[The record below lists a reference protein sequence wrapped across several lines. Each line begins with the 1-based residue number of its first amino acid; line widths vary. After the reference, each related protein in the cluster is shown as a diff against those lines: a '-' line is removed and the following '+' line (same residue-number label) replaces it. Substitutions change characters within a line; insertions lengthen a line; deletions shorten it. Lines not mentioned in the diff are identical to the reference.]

1 MNTSNK
7 FLTALLLTLAF
18 AGLTAASAAEM
29 TITPKESST
38 RIDSFTSYEI
48 QLENVGPEEDVYDIS
63 SNSPREVTIA
73 PRRAPEEGN
82 LAPGESTTVNV
93 WYNPEINAEEG
104 QHSFRITAA
113 SRRTGEEYSVTG
125 LVNVIKEHKVDVT
138 VDSAS
143 KTACRG
149 ETTTYTL
156 EVTNTGIQAEEF
168 SLSTGYGELSQ
179 ENLNLQDG
187 ETQQVTLT
195 VSSDEETQ
203 ENFNVVAAGTSY
215 AQDIENIQFSAET
228 CYESNVSVTPE
239 QQDVAAGTEAEFN
252 VTVMNT
258 GTQADEFT
266 LSSNVGTFTGNQ
278 ATIEGGSSG
287 TTTLTVTPEELGE
300 QEIEVTAQSQT
311 TSSDTATMNVYNGME
326 ASVTSTSGD
335 ARICEDGNTTMS
347 FTVENTG
354 EAAEIYSLESSRGSV
369 SEEQISLEQGS
380 SEQVEVALNGAD
392 LDTGSYPVEF
402 TATAQTFGEPSSS
415 ASSTFTVEN
424 CWDLDMEV
432 VPEVASAG
440 ENMSTIYE
448 IELNNT
454 GARENTYELSHEGP
468 EWVSIRPEQVTV
480 AAGEGRTAYMY
491 AGVPFEKEGRVE
503 ITAEAVGNQ
512 VRKSQNVTLVIGEE
526 VEEAIESEE
535 GGNNMITGNFGRQ
548 ISGITEGITAA
559 DNIVKVAASV
569 LVGAAITAGVLLF
582 S

>member
-7 FLTALLLTLAF
+7 FLTALILTLAF

-48 QLENVGPEEDVYDIS
+48 MLENAGPEEDVYDIS
-63 SNSPREVTIA
+63 SNSPREVTVA

-104 QHSFRITAA
+104 EHSFTVTAS
-113 SRRTGEEYSVTG
+113 SRRTGEEYSITG
-125 LVNVIKEHKVDVT
+125 LANVIKEHKVDVT

-143 KTACRG
+143 KTGCRG
-149 ETTTYTL
+149 ETVTYNL

-179 ENLNLQDG
+179 ETLNLQDG
-187 ETQQVTLT
+187 ETRQVTLT
-195 VSSDEETQ
+195 ASSDEEVQ

-215 AQDIENIQFSAET
+215 AQDIENLQFSAET
-228 CYESNVSVTPE
+228 CYQSDVSITPQ
-239 QQDVAAGTEAEFN
+239 QQDVAAKTEAEFN
-252 VTVMNT
+252 VTVRNT
-258 GTQADEFT
+258 GTRQDTFA
-266 LSSNVGTFTGNQ
+266 LSSNIGNLEGSE
-278 ATIEGGSSG
+278 ATIEGASSG

-300 QEIEVTAQSQT
+300 QEIEVTAQSQV
-311 TSSDTATMNVYNGME
+311 TSSDSATMNVYNGMDV
-326 ASVTSTSGD
+326 AVRPSGN
-335 ARICEDGNTTMS
+335 ARVCEDENTTMT
-347 FTVENTG
+347 FDVENTG
-354 EAAEIYSLESSRGSV
+354 EAAEIYSLESNRGNL
-369 SEEQISLEQGS
+369 SEGQISLDPGN
-380 SEQVEVALNGAD
+380 SEQVEVSLNGAD
-392 LDTGSYPVEF
+392 LDTGSYPVEV
-402 TATAQTFGEPSSS
+402 TATAQSFGEPSSS
-415 ASSTFTVEN
+415 GNSTFTVEN

-432 VPEVASAG
+432 MPEVASAG

-480 AAGEGRTAYMY
+480 AAGERRTAYMY

-512 VRKSQNVTLVIGEE
+512 VTKSQNVTLVIGEE

-535 GGNNMITGNFGRQ
+535 GNNNTITGNFGRTV
-548 ISGITEGITAA
+548 SEITEEIASA
-559 DNIVKVAASV
+559 DNLAKVAASV
-569 LVGAAITAGVLLF
+569 VVGAAITAGVLLF